1 MLSILVG
8 VILSYVLTHQSQALS
23 TPSKPSPLRKST
35 SNINDDAIA
44 KRTVSN
50 IFSVISH
57 IQNPD
62 LYQPSWADNTRY
74 EKGTNYSEGKTVVA
88 SRDVK
93 KGHFLTLFPIHALG
107 LRTLGQKNTSTKK
120 KKKKKQLQ
128 KQKDTEFVAYDVDRD
143 AKYFTNQEPGLRM
156 KLNIPLD
163 NSQPALCVLNGD
175 RKNKVLFAMVFR
187 DEVLPGWMGHRI
199 KTANTGANC
208 VTIPLPGAGPLCA
221 IISTTDIKEGDAIVQ
236 GVKAPDTKLL
246 NECKAILANEYQTE
260 ISELHQFIKMACP
273 QSDNTSTDTQ
283 EDAGLLGPFHQI
295 NKQYPGL
302 KQIHESP
309 DIYLIENFLSA
320 DECDRIIAKAEPHL
334 TPCLVKNEL
343 TGLVEQDSSRMSTD
357 ANLPQSE
364 APTIVSKLTNLA
376 SCSASQLEILQ
387 VLKYTKGQEFKLHTD
402 GYSGPVSAC
411 G

>member
-1 MLSILVG
+1 MIMISILIIG
-8 VILSYVLTHQSQALS
+8 VILLLLTQQSQALS
-23 TPSKPSPLRKST
+23 TPSKQSPLRKT
-35 SNINDDAIA
+35 NINDDAIA
-44 KRTVSN
+44 KHTVSN
-50 IFSVISH
+50 IFSVVSH

-62 LYQPSWADNTRY
+62 LYQPADNTRY
-74 EKGTNYSEGKTVVA
+74 EQGTNSEEKRVVA

-93 KGHFLTLFPIHALG
+93 KGHVLTLFPIHALG

-120 KKKKKQLQ
+120 KNKKHQQ
-128 KQKDTEFVAYDVDRD
+128 KQKDTEFVAYDVDKD

-236 GVKAPDTKLL
+236 GMKAPDTKLL
-246 NECKAILANEYQTE
+246 NECKTILANEYQTE

-302 KQIHESP
+302 KQINESP

-320 DECDRIIAKAEPHL
+320 DECDRIIAKAEPLL

-343 TGLVEQDSSRMSTD
+343 TGLVEQDSSRTSTNT
-357 ANLPQSE
+357 NLPQSE

-387 VLKYTKGQEFKLHTD
+387 VLESPRLYCFI
-402 GYSGPVSAC
+402 
-411 G
+411 